1 MTQRLIKR
9 WKSWCKTSYRTVF
22 LGKWI
27 PQMRNRIN
35 IPKNMF
41 STKRIAKELFQR
53 KRRTEGNIL
62 TNKTLSFC
70 IKGSFF
76 NSDNALGYDLVFREE
91 KVKVEISRAFISNII
106 LNSGCAW
113 SVYWRLLFLF
123 VIIILPTKLFPGEDD
138 PPLRGPDWRQLP
150 RAHHQHNQTD
160 RNIQLGRSVPC
171 QGCFHGHASINL
183 TDVIIWKCSKQM
195 MMAKFW

>member
-1 MTQRLIKR
+1 MTQRLKKEVKNYADVIMTQRLIKR
-9 WKSWCKTSYRTVF
+9 WKSWSKTSYRTVF

-41 STKRIAKELFQR
+41 STKRIAKELFQS

-62 TNKTLSFC
+62 TNNTLSFC

-76 NSDNALGYDLVFREE
+76 NSDNALGYDLVFREEKVKVEISDNALGFDLVFREE

-113 SVYWRLLFLF
+113 SVYWRLLSSFYLWTF
-123 VIIILPTKLFPGEDD
+123 FN
-138 PPLRGPDWRQLP
+138 R
-150 RAHHQHNQTD
+150 
-160 RNIQLGRSVPC
+160 RNFFKGKMRSSMVDGRR
-171 QGCFHGHASINL
+171 
-183 TDVIIWKCSKQM
+183 W
-195 MMAKFW
+195 

>member
-1 MTQRLIKR
+1 
-9 WKSWCKTSYRTVF
+9 
-22 LGKWI
+22 
-27 PQMRNRIN
+27 MRNRIN

-41 STKRIAKELFQR
+41 STKRIAKELFQS

-62 TNKTLSFC
+62 TNNTLSFC

-113 SVYWRLLFLF
+113 SVYCGLLSSFYLWTFLS
-123 VIIILPTKLFPGEDD
+123 PTKLFPGEDD
-138 PPLRGPDWRQLP
+138 PPLRGPYWRQLP

-183 TDVIIWKCSKQM
+183 TDVVIWKCSKQM
-195 MMAKFW
+195 MMAKFR